1 MKYLISLFYWE
12 GILLILWMYIV
23 LGYLKVLLD
32 NGWLSK
38 FGINIYVYVFL
49 NLMFEIYE
57 LRFKWKCGIFIGENL
72 YFSFKIMGGEKGK
85 KDF

>member
-1 MKYLISLFYWE
+1 
-12 GILLILWMYIV
+12 MYIV

-49 NLMFEIYE
+49 NLRYEIYE
-57 LRFKWKCGIFIGENL
+57 LRFKWKCGIFIGL
-72 YFSFKIMGGEKGK
+72 VLKLWVVKRVKKIFKLM
-85 KDF
+85 